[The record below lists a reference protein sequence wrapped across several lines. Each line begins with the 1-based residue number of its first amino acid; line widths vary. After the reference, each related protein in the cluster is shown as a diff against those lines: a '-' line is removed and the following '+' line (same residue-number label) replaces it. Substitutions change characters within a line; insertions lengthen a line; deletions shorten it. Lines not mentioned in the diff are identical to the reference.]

1 MARAEDAA
9 RRAEAREAAAA
20 AREEA
25 AAAAGSQ
32 RRPKARAKGEREMTE
47 DERREA
53 EYLALEEA
61 FMIEMG
67 LREPPTAKEE

>member
-1 MARAEDAA
+1 MVDVARSIVDRHLLGLDDEILAYISDMVQGDE
-9 RRAEAREAAAA
+9 
-20 AREEA
+20 
-25 AAAAGSQ
+25 S
-32 RRPKARAKGEREMTE
+32 EREMTE

-67 LREPPTAKEE
+67 LREAPTAKEE

>member
-1 MARAEDAA
+1 
-9 RRAEAREAAAA
+9 
-20 AREEA
+20 
-25 AAAAGSQ
+25 
-32 RRPKARAKGEREMTE
+32 MTE

>member
-1 MARAEDAA
+1 MHEHTSKLVGVLERAHIE
-9 RRAEAREAAAA
+9 RIESLEASLE
-20 AREEA
+20 
-25 AAAAGSQ
+25 
-32 RRPKARAKGEREMTE
+32 ARAKGEREMTE

-67 LREPPTAKEE
+67 LREAPTAKEE

>member
-1 MARAEDAA
+1 
-9 RRAEAREAAAA
+9 
-20 AREEA
+20 
-25 AAAAGSQ
+25 
-32 RRPKARAKGEREMTE
+32 MTE

-67 LREPPTAKEE
+67 LREAPTAKEE

>member
-1 MARAEDAA
+1 
-9 RRAEAREAAAA
+9 
-20 AREEA
+20 
-25 AAAAGSQ
+25 
-32 RRPKARAKGEREMTE
+32 MTE

-67 LREPPTAKEE
+67 LREAPQKEE

>member
-1 MARAEDAA
+1 MCIRD
-9 RRAEAREAAAA
+9 
-20 AREEA
+20 
-25 AAAAGSQ
+25 S
-32 RRPKARAKGEREMTE
+32 AKGEREMTE

-67 LREPPTAKEE
+67 LREAPTAKEE

>member
-1 MARAEDAA
+1 MGDHSFPAS
-9 RRAEAREAAAA
+9 
-20 AREEA
+20 
-25 AAAAGSQ
+25 AAGGAEEK
-32 RRPKARAKGEREMTE
+32 PGTRAKGERELTE

-67 LREPPTAKEE
+67 LREAPQKEE

>member
-1 MARAEDAA
+1 MPPAEPSAPPA
-9 RRAEAREAAAA
+9 PVCTGACIIL
-20 AREEA
+20 
-25 AAAAGSQ
+25 
-32 RRPKARAKGEREMTE
+32 TE

-67 LREPPTAKEE
+67 LREAPQKEE